1 MSAEFNIQTIITTYT
16 KPLYS
21 FCVRLIGNPDDAQ
34 DVVQDIFIKVWKH
47 RASFDPSRDASLKTW
62 IFTIARNTCYDY
74 LRKKKQ
80 TPFSAMNF
88 LFKQQSDDETGAD
101 FEDLLIDESPQA
113 DELFIEKEN
122 REQVEKALTHLS
134 PTYREVVI
142 LHYTEGMTFEEIS
155 KVVGKPLNTVKSQH
169 RRALATMKTALIGN
183 YKNNTG
189 DAPK

>member
-1 MSAEFNIQTIITTYT
+1 MSAEFNIQTIITIYT

-34 DVVQDIFIKVWKH
+34 DVVQDIFIKLWKH
-47 RASFDPSRDASLKTW
+47 RDSFDSSREASLKTW
-62 IFTIARNTCYDY
+62 IFTIARNSCYDY

-101 FEDLLIDESPQA
+101 FEDVLVDELPQA

-122 REQVEKALTHLS
+122 REQVEKALAHLS
-134 PTYREVVI
+134 STYREVII

-169 RRALATMKTALIGN
+169 RRALAIMKTVLVGN

-189 DAPK
+189 DAPE